1 MKTST
6 YKNIIKKCTK
16 SAAFKYLTTKQ
27 ASHIKVN
34 QIKYT
39 QLETQKYLLSPI
51 FSNEDVNQLYALRS
65 GTTNCKV
72 NFKNKYINGDLLC
85 DLCGKENQDQQHLLK
100 CEVLLRKLKSK
111 QMLNNCPEYENIYSR
126 DVIKQKEITLLY
138 RDLFK
143 IKSEMETEDSQ
154 RAPSTVGMVLVND
167 DNLPFSI
174 VHQSPGK

>member
-1 MKTST
+1 MPNYAHRCRTST
-6 YKNIIKKCTK
+6 LIIVPINFWRNSDPFKKRTFFKLKILPSK
-16 SAAFKYLTTKQ
+16 SIFCKSLKF
-27 ASHIKVN
+27 S
-34 QIKYT
+34 
-39 QLETQKYLLSPI
+39 TQKYLLSPI

-126 DVIKQKEITLLY
+126 DVIKQ
-138 RDLFK
+138 
-143 IKSEMETEDSQ
+143 
-154 RAPSTVGMVLVND
+154 
-167 DNLPFSI
+167 
-174 VHQSPGK
+174 

>member
-1 MKTST
+1 M
-6 YKNIIKKCTK
+6 
-16 SAAFKYLTTKQ
+16 
-27 ASHIKVN
+27 
-34 QIKYT
+34 
-39 QLETQKYLLSPI
+39 
-51 FSNEDVNQLYALRS
+51 
-65 GTTNCKV
+65 
-72 NFKNKYINGDLLC
+72 C

-154 RAPSTVGMVLVND
+154 WAPSTVGMVLVND
-167 DNLPFSI
+167 DNLRFSI